1 MLIDPTDNETAVGLL
16 FSHNLCDSATT
27 EICYVGDFVD
37 DANDLV
43 RSEAVLKVKTAMELG
58 HTVILVNS
66 GPIHSCFY
74 DVFNRH
80 FTLLS
85 VGGKPDL
92 QREQPNLNVTEEY
105 PVLFATS
112 VLIFFDFH

>member
-1 MLIDPTDNETAVGLL
+1 MVIDPTDNETAIGLL
-16 FSHNLCDSATT
+16 FSHNLCNPQNT
-27 EICYVGDFVD
+27 EICYVGDFAD

-58 HTVILVNS
+58 QTVILVNS

-85 VGGKPDL
+85 VTGAGEKDPIL
-92 QREQPNLNVTEEY
+92 GRKGLTIGEEY
-105 PVLFATS
+105 PF
-112 VLIFFDFH
+112 IFIYIYYY